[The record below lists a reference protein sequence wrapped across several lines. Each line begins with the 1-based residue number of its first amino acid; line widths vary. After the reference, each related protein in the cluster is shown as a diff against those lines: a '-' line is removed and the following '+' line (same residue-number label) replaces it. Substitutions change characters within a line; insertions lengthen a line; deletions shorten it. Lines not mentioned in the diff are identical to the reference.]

1 MRGKMEEEKKDKAQS
16 GVVNF
21 ERRRGPRLSV
31 DLPLEYFRVGPPGE
45 FIRSGRAGNASEGGL
60 LLYLSEKLE
69 VGQHLSVRLHLASE
83 PGPDSI
89 QAQVQVVWV
98 QFPFGKEGDHR
109 YGVKFVDI
117 PEEELARLKK
127 FLDNLAQTKTPLWTG
142 P

>member
-1 MRGKMEEEKKDKAQS
+1 MRGKMEEDKKDKPQL

-21 ERRRGPRLSV
+21 ERRRSSRLSV
-31 DLPLEYFRVGPPGE
+31 DLPLEYFQVGIPGE
-45 FIRSGRAGNASEGGL
+45 FICSGRAGNASEGGL

-69 VGQHLSVRLHLASE
+69 VGQHLCVSLHLASE
-83 PGPDSI
+83 PGPDSL
-89 QAQVQVVWV
+89 QALVQVVWV

-117 PEEELARLKK
+117 PEGELIRLKK
-127 FLDNLAQTKTPLWTG
+127 FLDNVVQTKTSLWIG